1 MVQRLHTSQSVL
13 IHNEVINDLNVLQSI
28 FSTSSRP
35 QQTCDRLTG
44 VINSITAE
52 HFILHQVPVIY
63 RADSRV
69 FGMIGGRG

>member
-1 MVQRLHTSQSVL
+1 MILMYSRAYFPPPVAHSRLV
-13 IHNEVINDLNVLQSI
+13 
-28 FSTSSRP
+28 

-44 VINSITAE
+44 VINSKTAE

-63 RADSRV
+63 RVDSRV